1 MLGRRS
7 LARERDETGG
17 RRTDHADTADDGGG
31 GGVKEAARTEAIPL
45 SLLRVRDSVS
55 RTNPVKPASCQRELV
70 RRRRRLQVHRTM
82 VINSGA
88 FQGSP
93 SYEEREMREVMLKT
107 VTVPNAGHPT

>member
-1 MLGRRS
+1 MLGRS

-17 RRTDHADTADDGGG
+17 RRTDHADTADGG

-55 RTNPVKPASCQRELV
+55 RTNPVKPASCQRGLV
-70 RRRRRLQVHRTM
+70 LRRRRRLQVHRTM

-88 FQGSP
+88 FQGRP